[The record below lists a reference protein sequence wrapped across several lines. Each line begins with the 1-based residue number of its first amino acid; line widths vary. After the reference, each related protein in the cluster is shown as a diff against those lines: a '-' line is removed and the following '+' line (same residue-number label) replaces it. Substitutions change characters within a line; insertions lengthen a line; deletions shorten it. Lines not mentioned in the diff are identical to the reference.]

1 MDSIDRETGEIVALR
16 TPMPAPVAAAI
27 IAVGKQVKRLGADSK
42 NEHGRYNYV
51 SVDKFYEQVGALM
64 AEAGLALL
72 IDETA
77 TEVRASDKTGNPWLF
92 AHYELTFMHES
103 GVLGPSM
110 RRSCALPINGP
121 QTFGA
126 AQSYIEKQFLR
137 QVFKVPTGD
146 RDADETPQ
154 SDDAPGKPTEARTAQ
169 GNASG
174 ARTAATRPQ
183 AAPAPSPAKEAATKR
198 WKELRDEI
206 DAAMTVTD
214 VQTLDGCLAWAACHN
229 AIAGVDGEEVAKN
242 AMETLRTRI
251 AKRIE
256 MLTPSA
262 EYQA

>member
-1 MDSIDRETGEIVALR
+1 
-16 TPMPAPVAAAI
+16 
-27 IAVGKQVKRLGADSK
+27 
-42 NEHGRYNYV
+42 
-51 SVDKFYEQVGALM
+51 
-64 AEAGLALL
+64 
-72 IDETA
+72 
-77 TEVRASDKTGNPWLF
+77 
-92 AHYELTFMHES
+92 MHES
-103 GVLGPSM
+103 GALGPSM

-169 GNASG
+169 ASG
-174 ARTAATRPQ
+174 ARAAPARPQ
-183 AAPAPSPAKEAATKR
+183 AAPAPSPAKEAAIKR
-198 WKELRDEI
+198 WRELRDEI

-229 AIAGVDGEEVAKN
+229 AIVDGDGEEVAKN
-242 AMETLRTRI
+242 AMETLRTRM

-256 MLTPSA
+256 MLAPST